1 MPVALFGIEDGS
13 LNLAVNLLL
22 LVLVVVWLSLVYWT
36 FADARR
42 RVADPVLVATATVTS
57 LIIPFIGTIIYT
69 ILRPPEFLADARERE
84 IETQA
89 SELRMRHLTAQSCPR
104 CEHPIERSWL
114 RCPECQHRLK
124 DPCVSCNRPV
134 DPRWA
139 VCPYCETPL
148 RSEEEAPRRRSR
160 SRSSSGT
167 PAARQP
173 AGTEP
178 AAPRKTTSTRRSNAS
193 TLEPAAGFDIG
204 GRGAHEAQRAPAA
217 RRAAARRRAAGRRRR
232 HRPAPALDDVLL
244 SPDRTRPRDP
254 RGPHMSEN
262 VPHPDPRQ
270 ARRLRARPHRRGA
283 RPVRAQGPRA
293 DRPEA
298 DHRRRGDR
306 PRALRRAHRA
316 SRSSASWSTS
326 SPAARWSPRCSRAS
340 KPSRPPV
347 S

>member
-42 RVADPVLVATATVTS
+42 RVADPVLVGTATVAS
-57 LIIPFIGTIIYT
+57 LIPFIGTIVYT
-69 ILRPPEFLADARERE
+69 ILRPPEFLVDARERE

-148 RSEEEAPRRRSR
+148 RHEREEEAPRKRTR
-160 SRSSSGT
+160 SRSSS
-167 PAARQP
+167 AAPP
-173 AGTEP
+173 AGTAK
-178 AAPRKTTSTRRSNAS
+178 AASRTSTSTRRAK
-193 TLEPAAGFDIG
+193 
-204 GRGAHEAQRAPAA
+204 
-217 RRAAARRRAAGRRRR
+217 
-232 HRPAPALDDVLL
+232 PAP
-244 SPDRTRPRDP
+244 
-254 RGPHMSEN
+254 
-262 VPHPDPRQ
+262 
-270 ARRLRARPHRRGA
+270 
-283 RPVRAQGPRA
+283 
-293 DRPEA
+293 
-298 DHRRRGDR
+298 
-306 PRALRRAHRA
+306 A
-316 SRSSASWSTS
+316 SRSSTPASDAAARTKRSERPQRAERPPAGEPPVDDGDTGPRRRSATS
-326 SPAARWSPRCSRAS
+326 S
-340 KPSRPPV
+340 
-347 S
+347 

>member
-42 RVADPVLVATATVTS
+42 RVADPVLVGTATAAS
-57 LIIPFIGTIIYT
+57 LIPFIGTIVYT

-139 VCPYCETPL
+139 LCPYCETPL
-148 RSEEEAPRRRSR
+148 RRDRSEEEAPRRRSR
-160 SRSSSGT
+160 SRSSSSS
-167 PAARQP
+167 
-173 AGTEP
+173 
-178 AAPRKTTSTRRSNAS
+178 AAPSEAPPRKSTSTRRAKSS
-193 TLEPAAGFDIG
+193 
-204 GRGAHEAQRAPAA
+204 
-217 RRAAARRRAAGRRRR
+217 
-232 HRPAPALDDVLL
+232 
-244 SPDRTRPRDP
+244 S
-254 RGPHMSEN
+254 
-262 VPHPDPRQ
+262 
-270 ARRLRARPHRRGA
+270 
-283 RPVRAQGPRA
+283 
-293 DRPEA
+293 
-298 DHRRRGDR
+298 
-306 PRALRRAHRA
+306 A
-316 SRSSASWSTS
+316 SRSSTPASDAAARTKRSERPERAER
-326 SPAARWSPRCSRAS
+326 PAADERPADDGDTGPRRRSTAS
-340 KPSRPPV
+340 S
-347 S
+347 

>member
-42 RVADPVLVATATVTS
+42 RVADPVLVGTATAAS
-57 LIIPFIGTIIYT
+57 LVPFIGTIVYT

-84 IETQA
+84 VETQA

-148 RSEEEAPRRRSR
+148 RRERVEEEPRKRSR
-160 SRSSSGT
+160 SRSST
-167 PAARQP
+167 ATRQAAGAQAPPRKP
-173 AGTEP
+173 
-178 AAPRKTTSTRRSNAS
+178 APR
-193 TLEPAAGFDIG
+193 
-204 GRGAHEAQRAPAA
+204 RAKSSSSRTPKSESE
-217 RRAAARRRAAGRRRR
+217 AAARTKRSERPQRAEGSGGDSRADEGDSGPRRR
-232 HRPAPALDDVLL
+232 
-244 SPDRTRPRDP
+244 
-254 RGPHMSEN
+254 
-262 VPHPDPRQ
+262 
-270 ARRLRARPHRRGA
+270 
-283 RPVRAQGPRA
+283 
-293 DRPEA
+293 
-298 DHRRRGDR
+298 
-306 PRALRRAHRA
+306 
-316 SRSSASWSTS
+316 STT
-326 SPAARWSPRCSRAS
+326 
-340 KPSRPPV
+340 PS
-347 S
+347 